1 MCLGER
7 IPPYSSEYRP
17 VQQRNCWCR
26 SLCLEL
32 FLYSDS
38 CYPAVDAVLN
48 SVATAFILDIDS
60 SYRPLKRLTR
70 DSRSI
75 GKGKM
80 NSIIKALGWKGIRW
94 FDWTLDSI
102 PGKLMALVHDFIIN
116 SRGMRAVSQLQKR
129 QDTRPNSRNRM
140 SVSFA

>member
-1 MCLGER
+1 M
-7 IPPYSSEYRP
+7 
-17 VQQRNCWCR
+17 
-26 SLCLEL
+26 
-32 FLYSDS
+32 
-38 CYPAVDAVLN
+38 DAVLN

-102 PGKLMALVHDFIIN
+102 PGKLMALVHDFIMD
-116 SRGMRAVSQLQKR
+116 SRGMRAQCHNYKNGRTQGQIQGIGCLFLSL
-129 QDTRPNSRNRM
+129 S
-140 SVSFA
+140 